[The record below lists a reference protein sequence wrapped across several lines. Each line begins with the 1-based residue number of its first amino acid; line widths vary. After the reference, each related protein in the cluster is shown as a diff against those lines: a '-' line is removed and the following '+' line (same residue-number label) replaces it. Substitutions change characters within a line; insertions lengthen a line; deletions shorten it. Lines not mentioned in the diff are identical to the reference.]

1 MCCGPLAKFLEMFAE
16 TSRLWWS
23 ASPSDAPR
31 AVRWT
36 GAISCHFPRS
46 AYLWSR
52 WSWASRRKRSTNW
65 HGMKEETSSAGLC
78 ARRLES
84 TVRVTWP
91 CCRHTCWNDTVNICT
106 GLYYFVC
113 VCVDTWQREQWCLTT
128 LMFCPF
134 SWGWDNTAATLTWA
148 RLWLIQIKVQC
159 FVFFFHFNELGLFV
173 YLIVQ
178 QHNIKSMGLKTPG
191 PQATS
196 SPQTTCGWP
205 TLDVSLVWALSWAS
219 PLTT

>member
-36 GAISCHFPRS
+36 GAISCYFPRS

-113 VCVDTWQREQWCLTT
+113 VCVCRYVAEGTVMSNYADVLSILMRLRQHCCHPDMGKALTHSDKGA
-128 LMFCPF
+128 M
-134 SWGWDNTAATLTWA
+134 
-148 RLWLIQIKVQC
+148 
-159 FVFFFHFNELGLFV
+159 FFFFSF
-173 YLIVQ
+173 
-178 QHNIKSMGLKTPG
+178 
-191 PQATS
+191 
-196 SPQTTCGWP
+196 
-205 TLDVSLVWALSWAS
+205 
-219 PLTT
+219 